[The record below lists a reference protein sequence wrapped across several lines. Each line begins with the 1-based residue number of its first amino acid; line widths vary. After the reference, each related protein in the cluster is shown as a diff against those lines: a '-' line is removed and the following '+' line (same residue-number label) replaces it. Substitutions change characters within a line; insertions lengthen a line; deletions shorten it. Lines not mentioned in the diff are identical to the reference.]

1 MLKRLLAGNK
11 TVSLIS
17 AVMVVA
23 MANCAFA
30 QKKAAPSPAAPS
42 FNEAATRQQAEAGNI
57 LAQLTLANH
66 LAASQRP
73 ADAMAWYC
81 KAAAKQQVEAY
92 YQLGNIL
99 LFGATATDAAQ
110 AVAADPVA
118 GVRWTFRAA
127 TNQYARACLN
137 MSRALEHGLGVK
149 TNLVEACAWM
159 QLYAE
164 REPVAGRPELT
175 NLIAR
180 LDPIS
185 IQEGQKLA
193 VSLKA
198 RQWTKLAMLK
208 VEQLA
213 SGLRLEGVTMG
224 GRSPLAVINH
234 RTLAQGETT
243 EVPVNGETLEVKCL
257 EIREA
262 SVLIEIEGD
271 GEPRLMRFGEGLAAQ
286 AGR

>member
-1 MLKRLLAGNK
+1 
-11 TVSLIS
+11 
-17 AVMVVA
+17 
-23 MANCAFA
+23 
-30 QKKAAPSPAAPS
+30 
-42 FNEAATRQQAEAGNI
+42 
-57 LAQLTLANH
+57 
-66 LAASQRP
+66 
-73 ADAMAWYC
+73 
-81 KAAAKQQVEAY
+81 
-92 YQLGNIL
+92 
-99 LFGATATDAAQ
+99 
-110 AVAADPVA
+110 
-118 GVRWTFRAA
+118 
-127 TNQYARACLN
+127 